1 LVNHNHDKD
10 CGHNKQSAIA
20 IHKDV
25 YYMKQSLAILIFRLT
40 SLASL
45 AFATLAFAT
54 GDTAIADDTQPD
66 VTVGVYALHSG
77 GKIAYHYRVANN
89 SQQNITAVTIGRDN
103 QNDGNPNNDVNE
115 LHGLPAGWNSK
126 LGIPTTSASSPTGWR
141 VSVIA
146 PEENENHAIAWE
158 TMNDR
163 APKILAGQT
172 VNKMSIALDKAD
184 NNYLTGHALVT
195 YSDGDPINLTVPLE
209 RLDNT
214 PPSLTVYLSPDTL
227 ISQNVK
233 AVAINASFTIKDD
246 YDRMPEIKL
255 ESITANEPLEAN
267 DIRDAS
273 IGLDDR
279 YFKLLAVS
287 KSTAGRVYTVT
298 YSATDAS
305 GNQTIASATV
315 TVIAPREQNEQ
326 EKAKVESK

>member
-1 LVNHNHDKD
+1 M
-10 CGHNKQSAIA
+10 
-20 IHKDV
+20 DV
-25 YYMKQSLAILIFRLT
+25 DRSDMKQSMAILIFRIT

-45 AFATLAFAT
+45 AFASLAFAT
-54 GDTAIADDTQPD
+54 EEIAIADDTQPD

-77 GKIAYHYRVANN
+77 GKIAYHYRVVNN
-89 SQQNITAVTIGRDN
+89 SQRNITAVTIGRDN
-103 QNDGNPNNDVNE
+103 QNDGNLNNDINE
-115 LHGLPAGWNSK
+115 LHGLPAGWNPK
-126 LGIPTTSASSPTGWR
+126 LGIPTTSANSPTGWR

-163 APKILAGQT
+163 SAKILAGQT

-184 NNYLTGHALVT
+184 NNYLTGHALIT
-195 YSDGDPINLTVPLE
+195 FSDGDPVNLSVPLE
-209 RLDNT
+209 RLDNI
-214 PPSLTVYLSPDTL
+214 PPSLTVNLSPDAL
-227 ISQNVK
+227 ISQNVR
-233 AVAINASFTIKDD
+233 AVAINASFAIKDN

-287 KSTAGRVYTVT
+287 KNAAGRIYIVT
-298 YSATDAS
+298 YSATDGS

-315 TVIAPREQNEQ
+315 TVTAPHEQNEQ
-326 EKAKVESK
+326 DKSKVESK

>member
-1 LVNHNHDKD
+1 
-10 CGHNKQSAIA
+10 
-20 IHKDV
+20 
-25 YYMKQSLAILIFRLT
+25 MKQSMPILIFRFT

-45 AFATLAFAT
+45 ALACLAFA
-54 GDTAIADDTQPD
+54 ADDIDDMAIVDDTEHD
-66 VTVGVYALHSG
+66 VTVGVYAQHSG
-77 GKIAYHYRVANN
+77 GKIAYHYRVVNN
-89 SQQNITAVTIGRDN
+89 SQKNITAVTIGRDN
-103 QNDGNPNNDVNE
+103 QNDGNPDNDVNE

-126 LGIPTTSASSPTGWR
+126 LGIPATSASSPTGWH
-141 VSVIA
+141 VSVVA

-163 APKILAGQT
+163 SPKILAGQT

-184 NNYLTGHALVT
+184 NNYLTGHALIT
-195 YSDGDPINLTVPLE
+195 YSDGDPINLTVPLK

-214 PPSLTVYLSPDTL
+214 PPSLTVNLSPDTL
-227 ISQNVK
+227 IAQNVG

-287 KSTAGRVYTVT
+287 KSAAGRIYTVT
-298 YSATDAS
+298 YSATDGS

-315 TVIAPREQNEQ
+315 TVIALHKQNEQ
-326 EKAKVESK
+326 DKAKAESK